1 MDNVTLIR
9 VIGGVG
15 FVVILLIL
23 DHAPAQERQLRE
35 RSISEWARPRKDRGP
50 SDPIE

>member
-9 VIGGVG
+9 IIGGVG

-23 DHAPAQERQLRE
+23 IMRR
-35 RSISEWARPRKDRGP
+35 RK
-50 SDPIE
+50 SVN